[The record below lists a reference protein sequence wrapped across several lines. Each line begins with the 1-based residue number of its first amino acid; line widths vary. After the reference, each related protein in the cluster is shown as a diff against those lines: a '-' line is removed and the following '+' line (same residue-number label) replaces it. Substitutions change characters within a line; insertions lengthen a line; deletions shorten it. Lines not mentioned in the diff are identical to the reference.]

1 MKFNPIP
8 QEGKITWD
16 RIASLIDYNFRSIQ
30 TKYPQVDRYETAHKG
45 VFNNLNEVID
55 KITNPV
61 NGNYV
66 FVRGGSDFSSFKIY
80 YYMEGQWKEL
90 SNQYNP
96 DLNPDDY
103 IETEA
108 ISDYYFK
115 SLVGLDLDFNFYDSS
130 SNLLPSISGSI
141 GVDTVIVPRGAVKF
155 QISKILMAEEDSTKS
170 VQNINT
176 RATWTSTDSVITE
189 LCGQFNVF
197 YRFEAP
203 NLNFGNFKLEI
214 TALEDTTYKIFKP
227 ETD

>member
-1 MKFNPIP
+1 
-8 QEGKITWD
+8 
-16 RIASLIDYNFRSIQ
+16 
-30 TKYPQVDRYETAHKG
+30 
-45 VFNNLNEVID
+45 
-55 KITNPV
+55 
-61 NGNYV
+61 
-66 FVRGGSDFSSFKIY
+66 
-80 YYMEGQWKEL
+80 MEGQWKEL

-130 SNLLPSISGSI
+130 SNLLPPISGSI

-155 QISKILMAEEDSTKS
+155 QISKILMAEEDSTES
-170 VQNINT
+170 IQNINT
-176 RATWTSTDSVITE
+176 RATWTSTDTVITE

-197 YRFEAP
+197 YRFDAP

-227 ETD
+227 ETT